1 MGNLILRRIRFKEE
15 KVDFRLLIGR
25 LKSHLDAATSANQ
38 VKVEGEGERDD
49 DEVLAFV
56 VGGLECLYKNR
67 QFNCH
72 VSLVQSQE
80 IATLYCQL
88 QRLFLEVFKRKYL
101 KVADEHSLYS
111 DIEYHQESMAQ
122 YFGDS
127 ITEIKN
133 TLIAVNKKIRDQ
145 KEIDEEEIKKL
156 PECAK
161 WRVREFL
168 GLEEEKRN
176 ELKVRRKVMTVLYQ
190 YISTL
195 GSWLEAGM
203 KYI

>member
-1 MGNLILRRIRFKEE
+1 MEKFLLLRIRFKRKGVVDVSWYIKRLTKHLEAALSANEE
-15 KVDFRLLIGR
+15 KQKKR
-25 LKSHLDAATSANQ
+25 N
-38 VKVEGEGERDD
+38 D
-49 DEVLAFV
+49 DEVLSFV
-56 VGGLECLYKNR
+56 ILGLERLFEIR
-67 QFNCH
+67 H
-72 VSLVQSQE
+72 TLPHLSLAQEKE
-80 IATLYCQL
+80 IAILYCQF

-127 ITEIKN
+127 ITEVKN

-168 GLEEEKRN
+168 GLKEEKRN